1 MIILT
6 NTVSQELAPG
16 QSLIFDTTVMH
27 TRCNNR
33 KAECHRVG
41 SGSVTLQFPNS
52 IYEIDFSANVGATE
66 PGVAQLAIGVNG
78 STLVE
83 TTMISTTAAAGDVNN
98 VAKNTAVR
106 TCCCGQEAVTIT
118 NTGTTTVVV
127 ENPSLFIKRLS

>member
-1 MIILT
+1 MPNQYVNKVVNGESGDVIIDLT
-6 NTVSQELAPG
+6 GDT
-16 QSLIFDTTVMH
+16 LI
-27 TRCNNR
+27 
-33 KAECHRVG
+33 
-41 SGSVTLQFPNS
+41 
-52 IYEIDFSANVGATE
+52 SAN
-66 PGVAQLAIGVNG
+66 QLAIGVNG

>member
-66 PGVAQLAIGVNG
+66 PGVAQLAIVVNG

-106 TCCCGQEAVTIT
+106 TCCCGQEAVTIM